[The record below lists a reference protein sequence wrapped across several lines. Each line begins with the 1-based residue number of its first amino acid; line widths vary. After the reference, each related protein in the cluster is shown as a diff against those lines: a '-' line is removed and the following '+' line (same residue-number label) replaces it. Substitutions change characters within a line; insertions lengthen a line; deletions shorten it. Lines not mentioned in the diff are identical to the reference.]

1 MTESANKKYAII
13 EFDID
18 SCRLGYFDDKKDILF
33 NSDIYWFP
41 ARANMTDEQYE
52 EYVFTLK
59 DLIQHYEFVLVCTHR
74 AIIKFTDS
82 FEFPEIVCSRSTVGD
97 VRYGIKDTVIIN
109 NPYYKR
115 YVAQPD
121 GENGPTY
128 IAENGEVEVIYP
140 DL

>member
-41 ARANMTDEQYE
+41 ARADMTDEQYE
-52 EYVFTLK
+52 EYIFTVK

-74 AIIKFTDS
+74 ALIKFTDS
-82 FEFPEIVCSRSTVGD
+82 FEFPEIVKLKNDISYS
-97 VRYGIKDTVIIN
+97 
-109 NPYYKR
+109 P
-115 YVAQPD
+115 
-121 GENGPTY
+121 
-128 IAENGEVEVIYP
+128 
-140 DL
+140 